1 MGNRVE
7 FRTRPREA
15 QGSMAAMDTAEAGRR
30 AEELAERLLT
40 GAGLDIIARNF
51 RCRLGEIDLIAREGD
66 TFVFCEVRL
75 RANTSY
81 GGAAESITGRKQA
94 RIAAAAR
101 YFLTARPEA
110 PCRFDVLLMQT
121 LDVARIQW
129 IRNAFST

>member
-1 MGNRVE
+1 
-7 FRTRPREA
+7 
-15 QGSMAAMDTAEAGRR
+15 MDTATTGRR
-30 AEELAERLLT
+30 AEALAERLLT
-40 GAGLDIIARNF
+40 GAGLSILARNF
-51 RCRLGEIDLIAREGD
+51 RCRHGEIDLIAREGD

-75 RANTSY
+75 RTSEAF

-129 IRNAFST
+129 IRNAFGA

>member
-1 MGNRVE
+1 
-7 FRTRPREA
+7 
-15 QGSMAAMDTAEAGRR
+15 MDTATAGRK

-40 GAGLDIIARNF
+40 GAGLAIIARNF
-51 RCRLGEIDLIAREGD
+51 RCRHGEIDLIAREDD

-75 RANTSY
+75 RTNESH
-81 GGAAESITGRKQA
+81 GGAGESITGRKQA

-110 PCRFDVLLMQT
+110 PCRFDVLLLQT

-129 IRNAFST
+129 IRNAFTV

>member
-1 MGNRVE
+1 MD
-7 FRTRPREA
+7 
-15 QGSMAAMDTAEAGRR
+15 AAAAGRHAEA
-30 AEELAERLLT
+30 LAERLLT
-40 GAGLDIIARNF
+40 GAGLTIIARNF
-51 RCRLGEIDLIAREGD
+51 RCRHGEIDLIAREGD

-75 RANTSY
+75 RTSQSW

-110 PCRFDVLLMQT
+110 PCRFDVLLLQT

-129 IRNAFST
+129 IRNAFGA

>member
-1 MGNRVE
+1 
-7 FRTRPREA
+7 
-15 QGSMAAMDTAEAGRR
+15 MDTASAGRK

-40 GAGLDIIARNF
+40 GAGLAIIARNF
-51 RCRLGEIDLIAREGD
+51 RCRHGEIDLIAREGD
-66 TFVFCEVRL
+66 TLVFCEVRL
-75 RANTSY
+75 RTSQSW

-110 PCRFDVLLMQT
+110 PCRFDVLLLQT

-129 IRNAFST
+129 IRNAFGA